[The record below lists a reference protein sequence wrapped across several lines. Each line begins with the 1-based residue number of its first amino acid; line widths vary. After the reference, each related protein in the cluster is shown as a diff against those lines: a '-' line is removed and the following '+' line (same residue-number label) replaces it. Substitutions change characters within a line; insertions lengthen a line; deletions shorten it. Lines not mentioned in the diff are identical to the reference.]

1 MSARDYAKVLP
12 TFWTGATGRAIRR
25 LGPECQVVALY
36 LITSPHALSTG
47 LYHLPI
53 AYLCADTGCPI
64 EGASKALRRLSEEGF
79 CRYDEATETVWV
91 PEMAR
96 HQIGETLSGGDKR
109 RQWVTKEV
117 EKFRKR
123 PFFNDFLEKYGN
135 AYGVSFVVDAK
146 PHRSPIEAPSEP
158 HRSLELE
165 LETKTEQ
172 ELERAHEV
180 DHAHVVRVYSQLRS
194 EAHQAKTGNPGGT
207 YRRTTRDWQPV
218 EDLVAWAREQSDPAA
233 TLEDSL
239 RGYLADEWATGAGWP
254 ISTWAK
260 DPGRY
265 NGRFQP
271 RGGAYKAAEALERA
285 EVATRE
291 ARLAYEAC
299 SVPEDRARLRAAWDA
314 AKATLRAARDQVE
327 QTRGAA

>member
-1 MSARDYAKVLP
+1 MTWGRMDDKFHRNRKVRELRRMKGGREALGDWAFWWSWCLDDPSLTGVVPAFELDASEKRSASLLVSVGLWDVVDGGYQFHDFHEYNPRREQREAKKAADRERIAEKRAASRNDVARDTSATRTRLESESHECPPRVASTRVPNP
-12 TFWTGATGRAIRR
+12 TQPNPT
-25 LGPECQVVALY
+25 
-36 LITSPHALSTG
+36 H
-47 LYHLPI
+47 
-53 AYLCADTGCPI
+53 
-64 EGASKALRRLSEEGF
+64 
-79 CRYDEATETVWV
+79 
-91 PEMAR
+91 
-96 HQIGETLSGGDKR
+96 
-109 RQWVTKEV
+109 
-117 EKFRKR
+117 
-123 PFFNDFLEKYGN
+123 
-135 AYGVSFVVDAK
+135 
-146 PHRSPIEAPSEP
+146 
-158 HRSLELE
+158 
-165 LETKTEQ
+165 
-172 ELERAHEV
+172 ERAHEV
-180 DHAHVVRVYSQLRS
+180 DHSHVVRVYSQLRS

-271 RGGAYKAAEALERA
+271 RGGTYKAAEALERA

-314 AKATLRAARDQVE
+314 AKATLRAARDHVE